1 MGIYHPSQ
9 VGKGRR
15 WRVLEHRANAGK
27 VIDRAPKQVQEKY
40 EFWRQMM
47 ESHGPEAVRTFPGFR
62 DHALR
67 GAWEGSRSSYLNDQY
82 RVIYRLEREAVT
94 VVVEKIGPH
103 DY

>member
-1 MGIYHPSQ
+1 MVIYPLWQ
-9 VGKGRR
+9 YGGGRR
-15 WRVLEHRANAGK
+15 WRVLEHRTRAAK
-27 VIDRAPKQVQEKY
+27 VIDGAPKQVQEKY

-47 ESHGPEAVRTFPGFR
+47 ASQGPEAVRAYPGFR
-62 DHALR
+62 DHALK

-82 RVIYRLEREAVT
+82 RVIYRLEREAAT